1 MNNNVLYV
9 FKWFGRL
16 MDTGEMRR
24 CNFSFNRY
32 KVNYFHLF
40 EIFFVISLKTLR
52 IFDQYPEIEYKFD
65 VILT

>member
-1 MNNNVLYV
+1 
-9 FKWFGRL
+9 

-24 CNFSFNRY
+24 SNSSFNRY
-32 KVNYFHLF
+32 KVNYLHLF